1 MPCLGLDNGANV
13 PLNFVT
19 SRFEAQHLLIND
31 FAIKHI
37 CLMVLVHYDQ
47 DSACWSVLKLKCES
61 VSSCSHS
68 DLLLTI
74 ILSVV
79 AALVLIL
86 VVVLAVVCVVIR

>member
-1 MPCLGLDNGANV
+1 MWTQMVCL
-13 PLNFVT
+13 
-19 SRFEAQHLLIND
+19 
-31 FAIKHI
+31 HI
-37 CLMVLVHYDQ
+37 CMLVLLRHGQ
-47 DSACWSVLKLKCES
+47 DSLCWSVSKPNCEN
-61 VSSCSHS
+61 VSFGSRS

>member
-1 MPCLGLDNGANV
+1 MICL
-13 PLNFVT
+13 
-19 SRFEAQHLLIND
+19 
-31 FAIKHI
+31 HI
-37 CLMVLVHYDQ
+37 CMLVLLRHAQ
-47 DSACWSVLKLKCES
+47 DSLYSLCCSESKLSREN
-61 VSSCSHS
+61 VSSGSPS